1 MSAHLTNAVLAH
13 GLLAVAILMAVDA
26 LLPVGGELVML
37 FAGALAA
44 GAIAGHHGPSLAA
57 VIVAGALGYLAG
69 SLAGWA
75 IGRAGGRAL
84 VERRGRWLHLGPE
97 RFDRAE
103 RWFHRYGASFVLFG
117 RLVPL
122 VRSFVSIPA
131 GVLEFPLGR
140 YVLLSGVASFVWC
153 AAFAVAG
160 HALGSNWES
169 AHQVFR
175 YLDYVAIA
183 GVVGLAAV
191 LLRRG
196 VKSRQA

>member
-1 MSAHLTNAVLAH
+1 MTTHLTAWVAAH
-13 GLLAVAILMAVDA
+13 GLLAIFCLMAVDA
-26 LLPVGGELVML
+26 LFPAGGEIVML
-37 FAGALAA
+37 FGGALAA
-44 GAIAGHHGPSLAA
+44 GAIAGRDHPSLVA
-57 VIVAGALGYLAG
+57 VIVAGTLGYLTG
-69 SLAGWA
+69 SLGGWA
-75 IGRAGGRAL
+75 LGQAGGRQL
-84 VERRGRWLHLGPE
+84 IDRHGRWLHLGPE